1 MEKIGEK
8 KTGLEWEKL
17 LPPGRVTSMKELA
30 RRLDVS
36 ERDAREIVLNARL
49 SGVPICSILEYGGG
63 YVLAD
68 KEHLEEAKH
77 TMHAMKRRG
86 LTALK
91 QASVLNKWLIANGGA
106 GYDEQM
112 TIQEFIEEKA

>member
-1 MEKIGEK
+1 MEKKTEK
-8 KTGLEWEKL
+8 KTGLNWAEL
-17 LPPGRVTSMKELA
+17 LPPGRVTSMRELA

-68 KEHLEEAKH
+68 REHLEDAKA
-77 TMHAMKRRG
+77 TMHAMKKRG

-112 TIQEFIEEKA
+112 TISEFLRGET